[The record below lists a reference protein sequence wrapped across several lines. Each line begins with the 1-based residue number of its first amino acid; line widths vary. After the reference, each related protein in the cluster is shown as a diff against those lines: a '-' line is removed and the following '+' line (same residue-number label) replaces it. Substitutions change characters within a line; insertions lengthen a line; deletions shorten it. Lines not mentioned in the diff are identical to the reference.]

1 MTTSAGLG
9 ESSKAVTGPQKGAG
23 AGTRKTIF
31 ISHARPEDDE
41 LTRWLCGRLTARGY
55 RVWADLTQ
63 LRGGDPFWTDIQNT
77 IRHDTIRFLAI
88 VTRTSVDRKG
98 VKDELAEA
106 CDVAR
111 KLGDNRFIIPVKGD
125 DLPWDEFPIQLK
137 QLNGLDFSI
146 DWSKDFSTLLETLER
161 DQIPKDVGDP
171 EVSRVASLLVAARQQ
186 IKHEAENALLNWL
199 PILQLPEHIHYFH
212 MSLSAKD
219 LQAMRGLIGVPC
231 APRDRLL
238 LTFADIDAVRAAVPP
253 EVEVEHRYTIPLAD
267 FLRGNPKN
275 APRADRREAQNH
287 LSNILRQAFE
297 DFLKS
302 KGLMRHDEYRWFVP
316 NNWREGN
323 VGRYQKSEDKE
334 GYRLLVG
341 KAKELTWHFGISAFV
356 HAVEPRRMQLVPQV
370 LFSPDG
376 ITPLE
381 DQKQLR
387 RRHCKLWWNDKWRDL
402 LSALFAELFGI
413 GFAST
418 RINLGGEA
426 SMEMGTRLLEVVLP
440 VSYSE
445 EGAHLPEAD
454 DEADE
459 ADDEH
464 TAEDDSV
471 TE

>member
-1 MTTSAGLG
+1 MTRSVTLEG
-9 ESSKAVTGPQKGAG
+9 SSKTATGLRKSADDRP
-23 AGTRKTIF
+23 RKTIF

-77 IRHDTIRFLAI
+77 IRHDTIRFLTI
-88 VTRTSVDRKG
+88 ITRTSVDRKG

-111 KLGDNRFIIPVKGD
+111 KLGDNRFIVPIKGD

-137 QLNGLDFSI
+137 QLNGLDFSG

-161 DQIPKDVGDP
+161 DQVPRDVGDP
-171 EVSRVASLLVAARQQ
+171 NVSRIASLLVSARQRINRQ
-186 IKHEAENALLNWL
+186 PENALLNWL
-199 PILQLPEHIHYFH
+199 PISQLPERIHYFH
-212 MSLSAKD
+212 TSLSAKD
-219 LQAMRGLIGVPC
+219 LQAMRGLIEVPC
-231 APRDRLL
+231 VPRDRLL
-238 LTFADIDAVRAAVPP
+238 LSFADLDAVRTAVPAD
-253 EVEVEHRYTIPLAD
+253 VEVEERYTLALTD
-267 FLRGNPKN
+267 FLKGNPKG
-275 APRADRREAQNH
+275 APKVEWWEAQNH
-287 LSNILRQAFE
+287 LSDILRQSFE
-297 DFLKS
+297 RFLKS
-302 KGLMRHDEYRWFVP
+302 KGLVRHDEYRWFVP

-334 GYRLLVG
+334 GHRQLVG

-356 HAVEPRRMQLVPQV
+356 HAAEPRRLHLMPQV
-370 LFSPDG
+370 LFSADG
-376 ITPLE
+376 LTPLE

-402 LSALFAELFGI
+402 LSALLAELFGTDA
-413 GFAST
+413 ASAK
-418 RINLGGEA
+418 ISLGGTAVVELNA
-426 SMEMGTRLLEVVLP
+426 RLKDITLP

-445 EGAHLPEAD
+445 EAAHLPEGDNDAD
-454 DEADE
+454 DS
-459 ADDEH
+459 DDEE
-464 TAEDDSV
+464 TDDSV